1 MTSGRNPAVSIAS
14 AVRKAERAAA
24 VSDIENY
31 PAPPRFQ
38 HFLADLPV
46 FLYRRIR
53 KRAEAMRQ
61 DVPPAQ
67 ARKHFEPARGW
78 VVEMRHDW
86 KPGLFCDLERNVEGC
101 HP

>member
-1 MTSGRNPAVSIAS
+1 MSKITPR
-14 AVRKAERAAA
+14 R
-24 VSDIENY
+24 
-31 PAPPRFQ
+31 RFQ
-38 HFLADLPV
+38 RFFADLPV
-46 FLYRRIR
+46 LLYRRIGE
-53 KRAEAMRQ
+53 RAEAMRQ

-86 KPGLFCDLERNVEGC
+86 KSGLFRDLERNVERC

>member
-1 MTSGRNPAVSIAS
+1 VSIAS
-14 AVRKAERAAA
+14 AVRKPNEPLPCPI
-24 VSDIENY
+24 SKIT
-31 PAPPRFQ
+31 APPRFQ